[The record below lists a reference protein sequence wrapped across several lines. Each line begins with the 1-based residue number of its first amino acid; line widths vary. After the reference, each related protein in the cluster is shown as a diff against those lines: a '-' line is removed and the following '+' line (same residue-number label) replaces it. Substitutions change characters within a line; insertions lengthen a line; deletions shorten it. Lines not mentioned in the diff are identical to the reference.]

1 MDKPQAIKMVNA
13 HLGYNE
19 LTARNTSFSN
29 VNKGKPV
36 WWLNINPQKFSSEL
50 HILLAKDPGL
60 IWLKIEADTFPNL
73 ENIFRIRNANGY
85 IDLEIPIRGNSY
97 MRDIKSG
104 GRGYDFKPHIQREW
118 NESRDSEMS
127 KHAANEK
134 AILTR
139 PGDPIPP
146 IFGISEVPK
155 GDPAFEGADV
165 PVQYLFEYLD
175 NVHNLYAFLDDF
187 PDVSA
192 EQALKA
198 IRERI
203 NLNSVIHSDRDY
215 VSGTPRFKGTRMPVR
230 ILFDYLA
237 DGYTIEGFL
246 DSFDTA
252 VTREQAVK
260 ALETARES
268 LESMAYET
276 ATLTAKSDARKNQP
290 RVANQRAATPEPRF
304 RNPPIKRR
312 KTLPKPPSL
321 INSRS

>member
-1 MDKPQAIKMVNA
+1 MVNA

-29 VNKGKPV
+29 VNTGKPV

-50 HILLAKDPGL
+50 HILLAKNPGL
-60 IWLKIEADTFPNL
+60 IWLKIKADTFPNL
-73 ENIFRIRNANGY
+73 ENVFRIRNDNGY
-85 IDLEIPIRGNSY
+85 IDLEIPIGGNQY
-97 MRDIKSG
+97 MRDTKSG
-104 GRGYDFKPHIQREW
+104 GTGYDFKPHIQREW
-118 NESRDSEMS
+118 NKSEYG
-127 KHAANEK
+127 ARLNPVTQATGTEANVIIIK
-134 AILTR
+134 

-146 IFGISEVPK
+146 IIDLSETPK
-155 GDPAFEGADV
+155 DGPVFEGTDV

-175 NVHNLYAFLDDF
+175 NVHNLYAFLNDF

-203 NLNSVIHSDRDY
+203 NSNSVIHSDRDY
-215 VSGTPRFKGTRMPVR
+215 VSGMPRFKGTRMPVR

-260 ALETARES
+260 ALEAARES

-276 ATLTAKSDARKNQP
+276 ATLAARPDTRKNQP
-290 RVANQRAATPEPRF
+290 RAATHRAATPEPRF

-312 KTLPKPPSL
+312 KALPNPPSL

>member
-1 MDKPQAIKMVNA
+1 MVNA
-13 HLGYNE
+13 YLGYSG

-36 WWLNINPQKFSSEL
+36 WWLNISPPKFGRDL
-50 HILLAKDPGL
+50 HILLAKNTGL

-73 ENIFRIRNANGY
+73 GNVFRTRYDNGY
-85 IDLEIPIRGNSY
+85 IDLEISIRGAQY

-104 GRGYDFKPHIQREW
+104 GAGYDFKQHIEREW
-118 NESRDSEMS
+118 NKLEFSLKRTSITQTKD
-127 KHAANEK
+127 K
-134 AILTR
+134 ADVIVIR

-146 IFGISEVPK
+146 IIDLRNVPENV
-155 GDPAFEGADV
+155 PVFEGTNV

-187 PDVSA
+187 PEVSA

-198 IRERI
+198 IWER
-203 NLNSVIHSDRDY
+203 LNANTVIHSDRDY
-215 VSGTPRFKGTRMPVR
+215 VSGAPRFRGTRMPVR

-260 ALETARES
+260 ALKTARES
-268 LESMAYET
+268 LESMAYES
-276 ATLTAKSDARKNQP
+276 ATR
-290 RVANQRAATPEPRF
+290 
-304 RNPPIKRR
+304 
-312 KTLPKPPSL
+312 
-321 INSRS
+321 

>member
-1 MDKPQAIKMVNA
+1 MVNA
-13 HLGYNE
+13 YLGYSG

-36 WWLNINPQKFSSEL
+36 WWLNISPPKFGRDL
-50 HILLAKDPGL
+50 HILLAKNTGL

-73 ENIFRIRNANGY
+73 ENVFRTRYDNGY
-85 IDLEIPIRGNSY
+85 IDLEIPIRGAQY

-104 GRGYDFKPHIQREW
+104 GAGYDFKQHIEREW
-118 NESRDSEMS
+118 NKPEFSLKRTSITQTKD
-127 KHAANEK
+127 K
-134 AILTR
+134 ADVIVIR

-146 IFGISEVPK
+146 IIDLRNVPENV
-155 GDPAFEGADV
+155 PVFEGTNV

-187 PDVSA
+187 PEVSA

-198 IRERI
+198 IRER
-203 NLNSVIHSDRDY
+203 LNANTVIHSDRDY
-215 VSGTPRFKGTRMPVR
+215 VSGAPRFKGTRMPVR

-260 ALETARES
+260 ALKTARES
-268 LESMAYET
+268 LESMAYES
-276 ATLTAKSDARKNQP
+276 ATR
-290 RVANQRAATPEPRF
+290 
-304 RNPPIKRR
+304 
-312 KTLPKPPSL
+312 
-321 INSRS
+321 